1 MDLDRVK
8 IFLGDVWHCFESKFT
23 DVLHS
28 DVELLNSVNKRILDN
43 GGKQLR
49 PLLCLLSGKACGE
62 LTELTVDCAVTSEL
76 IHTATLLHD
85 DVADNSSVR
94 RGAPTVMSLFG
105 PSVSVLIGD
114 YWLSKAIALLVG
126 NAGNEIILA
135 FSTAL
140 ESLARGEMLQLQK
153 ASECD
158 TEMEDYL
165 KIISCKTAALFRAA
179 VTSGAYSVK
188 APGKYVKAMSDY
200 AEYLGLAFQMRDDI
214 FDYVPKMDV
223 GKKLGVDILEQKITL
238 PLIEALRHS
247 SPEKNAEIRGMVRD
261 IAEHNEYKDWIMDF
275 VNASSGVARAEETLA
290 GYSAKAVECLE
301 ALPESEEK
309 SMLRELALY
318 VGERRV

>member
-1 MDLDRVK
+1 MD
-8 IFLGDVWHCFESKFT
+8 
-23 DVLHS
+23 
-28 DVELLNSVNKRILDN
+28 
-43 GGKQLR
+43 
-49 PLLCLLSGKACGE
+49 
-62 LTELTVDCAVTSEL
+62 
-76 IHTATLLHD
+76 
-85 DVADNSSVR
+85 
-94 RGAPTVMSLFG
+94 
-105 PSVSVLIGD
+105 
-114 YWLSKAIALLVG
+114 
-126 NAGNEIILA
+126 
-135 FSTAL
+135 
-140 ESLARGEMLQLQK
+140 
-153 ASECD
+153 
-158 TEMEDYL
+158 DYL
-165 KIISCKTAALFRAA
+165 KIISCKTAALFRAS

-261 IAEHNEYKDWIMDF
+261 IAEHKEYKDRIMDF

-301 ALPESEEK
+301 VLPESEEK